1 MAAFLAPA
9 DYRPVRNDDG
19 TYAVHDARGEM
30 PGYETC
36 DSYADALGHIAELT
50 ARGQVEARDEIASLA
65 DFEAQHFAE
74 AA

>member
-1 MAAFLAPA
+1 MHYTAPT
-9 DYRPVRNDDG
+9 DYWPVRNEDG
-19 TYAVHDARGEM
+19 TYSVHDARGEL

-50 ARGQVEARDEIASLA
+50 ARDLVEARDERASLA